1 MSGVTCPMS
10 PVIFCLHA
18 SFLKQNEKKKIR
30 KKWTKGWRVCYQ
42 WGLPRLIFDT
52 DKKKRS
58 INMTVIS
65 VPYNKCNFVFE
76 DVQHYDI
83 LI

>member
-1 MSGVTCPMS
+1 MLGELKFGENVYPRPYVRCRMSGVTCPMS

-52 DKKKRS
+52 DKK
-58 INMTVIS
+58 N
-65 VPYNKCNFVFE
+65 
-76 DVQHYDI
+76 D
-83 LI
+83 L